1 MINYDTYQLTGK
13 KRVYFYLIV
22 GLLMA
27 GVGFLFYKSKLIIIL
42 FIALSYP
49 IEKYYVK
56 QLAQKMR
63 RELSYQFRDLLY
75 SLSASFATGRHM
87 QEALIEAESGLKLI
101 YDEKAAINRE
111 LAHMVKRMIESKES
125 EEELLWDFAIRS
137 NVEDI
142 RNFVDIYSICKRT
155 GGNMEKVIMRA
166 IDVLLDKIDIK
177 REINTLT
184 AQKRMESYIL
194 TAIPFILL
202 IFLHIVSPNY
212 LAVMYE
218 TIEGRIIMTL
228 ALLTIVTSLFWNL
241 KLTNISI

>member
-1 MINYDTYQLTGK
+1 
-13 KRVYFYLIV
+13 
-22 GLLMA
+22 MA

-111 LAHMVKRMIESKES
+111 LAHMVKR
-125 EEELLWDFAIRS
+125 
-137 NVEDI
+137 
-142 RNFVDIYSICKRT
+142 
-155 GGNMEKVIMRA
+155 
-166 IDVLLDKIDIK
+166 
-177 REINTLT
+177 
-184 AQKRMESYIL
+184 
-194 TAIPFILL
+194 
-202 IFLHIVSPNY
+202 
-212 LAVMYE
+212 
-218 TIEGRIIMTL
+218 
-228 ALLTIVTSLFWNL
+228 
-241 KLTNISI
+241 

>member
-125 EEELLWDFAIRS
+125 E
-137 NVEDI
+137 
-142 RNFVDIYSICKRT
+142 
-155 GGNMEKVIMRA
+155 
-166 IDVLLDKIDIK
+166 
-177 REINTLT
+177 
-184 AQKRMESYIL
+184 
-194 TAIPFILL
+194 
-202 IFLHIVSPNY
+202 
-212 LAVMYE
+212 
-218 TIEGRIIMTL
+218 
-228 ALLTIVTSLFWNL
+228 
-241 KLTNISI
+241 